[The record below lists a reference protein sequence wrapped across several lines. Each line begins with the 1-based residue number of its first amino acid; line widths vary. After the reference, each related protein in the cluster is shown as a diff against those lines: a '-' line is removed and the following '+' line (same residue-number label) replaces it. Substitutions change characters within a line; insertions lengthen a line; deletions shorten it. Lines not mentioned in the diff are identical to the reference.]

1 MSRPARGFAFWTAVG
16 GTSIVALTLL
26 NLAADRVPV
35 PGLDS
40 FRDYVTRR
48 NG

>member
-1 MSRPARGFAFWTAVG
+1 MRGRPLAFWIAVG
-16 GTSIVALTLL
+16 GTSILSLTLL
-26 NLAADRVPV
+26 NLAADRLPM
-35 PGLDS
+35 PGLET

>member
-1 MSRPARGFAFWTAVG
+1 MKGGPLAFWLAVG
-16 GTSIVALTLL
+16 GTSIMSMFFL
-26 NLAADRVPV
+26 NLAADRIHSQ
-35 PGLDS
+35 GLEE